1 MPSLRG
7 FRPRAYFVDERRT
20 ASVFHRTRT
29 NASLRPLGRHSHS
42 PHAMPRIRLTPFLGA
57 GLLAVGL
64 LVGVQVQDAVSGSEE
79 MEQLRKI
86 EEAYEYITRAY
97 VEQVDS
103 SELAEDAIEGMLA
116 GLDPHSIYISS
127 DEMRR
132 VRESFDAS
140 FEGVGIYY
148 EFVEGRAEADT
159 LVVLMPIAGGP
170 SDEAGLQPGDR
181 IIEIDGETAVGI
193 DADGVQSRLKGPR
206 GTSVDIVVKRPGYRE
221 TLDYSIIRDRIP
233 LNTVIASYMV
243 DDETG
248 LIKLQR
254 FARTSHDE
262 VRDAIRDLQ
271 GQGMT
276 RLVLDLRG
284 NAGGLLDQ
292 AYEIA
297 DEFLG
302 AGEMIVYTES
312 RHPSNRRQYRA
323 TAGGIYEGGPV
334 IVLIDEN
341 SASASEI
348 VAGALQDHDR
358 AYLIGR
364 RSFGKGLVQQQFPMT
379 DGSVLQM
386 TVSRYYTPS
395 GRLIQTPYEVGE
407 SDEDY
412 FASKVEL
419 REGIEGDLVASG
431 GRVDAAVFGAQV
443 PDSLT
448 FATANGRTVF
458 GGGGILPDYI
468 VAVDTLSA
476 ALRTVIGKNLDNNFA
491 RVDLERRGDAF
502 RSQWEGREAEFVRNY
517 RLSDAD
523 FNRFLDFV
531 EREGTPVVA
540 SRPDEEEEDVLVR
553 SEALAARVDIETRIR
568 AFMARRLFDAEAFYP
583 VVGQI
588 DPAIREAM
596 AHWRDADQ
604 LAQVSR

>member
-1 MPSLRG
+1 MLRSR
-7 FRPRAYFVDERRT
+7 F
-20 ASVFHRTRT
+20 
-29 NASLRPLGRHSHS
+29 
-42 PHAMPRIRLTPFLGA
+42 TPILGA
-57 GLLAVGL
+57 GLLAVAL
-64 LVGVQVQDAVSGSEE
+64 LVGVQVQDAESASED
-79 MEQLRKI
+79 MEQVRKI
-86 EEAYEYITRAY
+86 EEAYEYITRSY

-103 SELAEDAIEGMLA
+103 SELAEAAIEGMLA
-116 GLDPHSIYISS
+116 SLDPHSIYISS
-127 DEMRR
+127 EEMRR

-148 EFVEGRAEADT
+148 EFIEGPEEADT

-181 IIEIDGETAVGI
+181 IVEIDGQSAVGI
-193 DADGVQSRLKGPR
+193 DTDGVQSRLKGPR
-206 GTSVDIVVKRPGYRE
+206 GTSVDIVVERPGYRE
-221 TLDYSIIRDRIP
+221 PLDYTIIRDRIP

-243 DDETG
+243 DDQTG

-262 VRDAIRDLQ
+262 VRSAIRDLQ
-271 GQGMT
+271 GQGME
-276 RLVLDLRG
+276 RLILDLRG
-284 NAGGLLDQ
+284 NAGGLLEQ
-292 AYEIA
+292 AYEIS

-302 AGEMIVYTES
+302 SGEMIVYTES

-323 TAGGIYEGGPV
+323 TAGGIYENGPV

-395 GRLIQTPYEVGE
+395 GRLIQTPYHVGE

-412 FASKVEL
+412 FESKRAL
-419 REGIEGDLVASG
+419 REEGLEADLIANG
-431 GRVDAAVFGAQV
+431 GAVDVGAFGAEV
-443 PDSLT
+443 PDSLVYRT
-448 FATANGRTVF
+448 DGGRTVF

-468 VAVDTLSA
+468 VALDTLA
-476 ALRTVIGKNLDNNFA
+476 PALRTVIGKNLDNAFA

-502 RSQWEGREAEFVRNY
+502 REQWEGRQTEFVRTF

-523 FNRFLDFV
+523 FERFLDFA
-531 EREGTPVVA
+531 EAEGTPVVTT
-540 SRPDEEEEDVLVR
+540 RPEGEAEDVLVR
-553 SEALAARVDIETRIR
+553 REALAVRSDIETRIR
-568 AFMARRLFDAEAFYP
+568 AFMARRLFSADAFYP

-588 DPAIREAM
+588 DPALREAM
-596 AHWRDADQ
+596 AHWRDAVT
-604 LAQVSR
+604 LAQAIR

>member
-1 MPSLRG
+1 
-7 FRPRAYFVDERRT
+7 
-20 ASVFHRTRT
+20 
-29 NASLRPLGRHSHS
+29 
-42 PHAMPRIRLTPFLGA
+42 MPRIRLTPLLGA

-64 LVGVQVQDAVSGSEE
+64 LAGVQVQDAVSGSDEV
-79 MEQLRKI
+79 EQLRKI

-116 GLDPHSIYISS
+116 GLDPHSIYVSS
-127 DEMRR
+127 EEMRR

-140 FEGVGIYY
+140 FDGVGIYY
-148 EFVEGRAEADT
+148 EFVEGTADADT

-181 IIEIDGETAVGI
+181 IVEIDGETSVGI
-193 DADGVQSRLKGPR
+193 DADGVQTRLKGPR
-206 GTSVDIVVKRPGYRE
+206 GTTVDIVVKRPGYRE
-221 TLDYSIIRDRIP
+221 RLDYTITRDRVP

-243 DDETG
+243 DDQTG

-262 VRDAIRDLQ
+262 VRSAIRELQ
-271 GQGMT
+271 GRGME
-276 RLVLDLRG
+276 RLILDLRG

-302 AGEMIVYTES
+302 SGEMIVYTES

-323 TAGGIYEGGPV
+323 TAGGVYEDGPV

-364 RSFGKGLVQQQFPMT
+364 RTFGKGLVQQQFPMT

-395 GRLIQTPYEVGE
+395 GRLIQTPYVVGE

-412 FASKVEL
+412 FASKRTL
-419 REGIEGDLVASG
+419 REGVENDLVETG
-431 GRVDAAVFGAQV
+431 GAVDVRAFRAQV
-443 PDSLT
+443 PDSLVFKT
-448 FATANGRTVF
+448 DGGRTVF
-458 GGGGILPDYI
+458 GGGGILPDYV
-468 VAVDTLSA
+468 VALDTLA
-476 ALRTVIGKNLDNNFA
+476 PALRTVIGKNLDNSFA
-491 RVDLERRGDAF
+491 RTDLERRGDAF
-502 RSQWEGREAEFVRNY
+502 RAQWEGKETSFIRDY

-523 FNRFLDFV
+523 FERFLDYV
-531 EREGTPVVA
+531 ASQGTSVVA
-540 SRPDEEEEDVLVR
+540 ERPDSDDEGEDEDVLVR
-553 SEALAARVDIETRIR
+553 SEALAARSDIETRIR
-568 AFMARRLFDAEAFYP
+568 AFMARRLFNADAFYP

-588 DPAIREAM
+588 DPALREAM
-596 AHWRDADQ
+596 AHWRDAIT
-604 LAQVSR
+604 LAQAGR

>member
-1 MPSLRG
+1 MLR
-7 FRPRAYFVDERRT
+7 
-20 ASVFHRTRT
+20 S
-29 NASLRPLGRHSHS
+29 
-42 PHAMPRIRLTPFLGA
+42 RLTPILGA
-57 GLLAVGL
+57 GALAAAL
-64 LVGVQVQDAVSGSEE
+64 LVGVQVQDAESASEG
-79 MEQLRKI
+79 MEQVRKI
-86 EEAYEYITRAY
+86 EEAYEYITRSY

-103 SELAEDAIEGMLA
+103 SELAEAAIEGMLA
-116 GLDPHSIYISS
+116 SLDPHSIYISS
-127 DEMRR
+127 EEMRR

-148 EFVEGRAEADT
+148 EFVEGIEEADT

-181 IIEIDGETAVGI
+181 IVEIDGETAIGI
-193 DADGVQSRLKGPR
+193 DTDGVQERLKGPR
-206 GTSVDIVVKRPGYRE
+206 GTSVDIVVERPGYRE
-221 TLDYSIIRDRIP
+221 SLEYTIIRDRIP

-243 DDETG
+243 DDQTG

-262 VRDAIRDLQ
+262 VRSAIRDLQ
-271 GQGMT
+271 SQGME
-276 RLVLDLRG
+276 RLILDLRG
-284 NAGGLLDQ
+284 NAGGLLEQ
-292 AYEIA
+292 AYEIS

-302 AGEMIVYTES
+302 SGEMIVYTES

-323 TAGGIYEGGPV
+323 TAGGIYETGPV

-395 GRLIQTPYEVGE
+395 GRLIQTPYFVGE

-412 FASKVEL
+412 FESKRAL
-419 REGIEGDLVASG
+419 REEGLEADLLKRG
-431 GRVDAAVFGAQV
+431 GAVDAGAFGAQV
-443 PDSLT
+443 PDSLVYRT
-448 FATANGRTVF
+448 DGGRTVF

-468 VAVDTLSA
+468 VAVDTLA
-476 ALRTVIGKNLDNNFA
+476 PALRTVIGKNLDNAFA

-502 RSQWEGREAEFVRNY
+502 REQWEGRQRDFVQGF

-523 FNRFLDFV
+523 FERFLDFA
-531 EREGTPVVA
+531 EAEGTPVVTT
-540 SRPDEEEEDVLVR
+540 RPEDDTEDVLVR
-553 SEALAARVDIETRIR
+553 GEALAVRADIETRIR
-568 AFMARRLFDAEAFYP
+568 AFMARRLFSADAFYP

-588 DPAIREAM
+588 DPALREAM
-596 AHWRDADQ
+596 AHWRDAVT
-604 LAQVSR
+604 LAQAAR

>member
-1 MPSLRG
+1 
-7 FRPRAYFVDERRT
+7 
-20 ASVFHRTRT
+20 
-29 NASLRPLGRHSHS
+29 
-42 PHAMPRIRLTPFLGA
+42 MPRIRLTPLLGA

-64 LVGVQVQDAVSGSEE
+64 LAGVQVQDAVSGSDEV
-79 MEQLRKI
+79 EQLRKI

-127 DEMRR
+127 EEMRR

-148 EFVEGRAEADT
+148 EFVEGPEDADT

-181 IIEIDGETAVGI
+181 IVEIGGETSVGI

-206 GTSVDIVVKRPGYRE
+206 GTTVDIVVKRPGYRGR
-221 TLDYSIIRDRIP
+221 LDYSITRDRIP

-243 DDETG
+243 DDQTG

-262 VRDAIRDLQ
+262 VRAAIRELQ
-271 GQGMT
+271 GQGMK

-302 AGEMIVYTES
+302 SGEMIVYTES
-312 RHPSNRRQYRA
+312 RHPSNRRQYKA
-323 TAGGIYEGGPV
+323 TAGGVYEDGPV

-364 RSFGKGLVQQQFPMT
+364 RTFGKGLVQQQFPMT

-395 GRLIQTPYEVGE
+395 GRLIQTPYVVGE

-412 FASKVEL
+412 FASKQTL
-419 REGIEGDLVASG
+419 REGVEDYLVKNG
-431 GRVDAAVFGAQV
+431 GRVDVRAFRAQV
-443 PDSLT
+443 PDSLVFET
-448 FATANGRTVF
+448 DGGRTVF
-458 GGGGILPDYI
+458 GGGGILPDYV
-468 VAVDTLSA
+468 VALDTLA
-476 ALRTVIGKNLDNNFA
+476 PALRTVIGKNLDNSFA
-491 RVDLERRGDAF
+491 RVDLERRGEAF
-502 RSQWEGREAEFVRNY
+502 RAQWQGRETEFVRDY

-523 FNRFLDFV
+523 FERFLDHV
-531 EREGTPVVA
+531 ASLGTPVVA
-540 SRPDEEEEDVLVR
+540 ERPGDEDEDVLVR
-553 SEALAARVDIETRIR
+553 REALAARSDIETRIR
-568 AFMARRLFDAEAFYP
+568 AFMARRLFDADAFYP

-588 DPAIREAM
+588 DPALREAM
-596 AHWRDADQ
+596 AHWRDAVT
-604 LAQVSR
+604 LAQAGR